1 MVPVVLPTAAFKISL
16 AEHITVA
23 DGLPDATIT
32 AICGDDE
39 MVLWIGTNNGLCR
52 YDGNSV

>member
-1 MVPVVLPTAAFKISL
+1 MVPVVRCLPQHLNPAL

-32 AICGDDE
+32 AICGDE
-39 MVLWIGTNNGLCR
+39 
-52 YDGNSV
+52 DGFCG